1 MNSGVVVL
9 LFGDRRVPRPLRD
22 LTACRIESD
31 ADPGVLDAAIGG
43 QHRLVVVGADADLAA
58 TLTRLLRAQR
68 LDVEVAYVPRRR
80 THATRVYGLP
90 AGRRAARRAR
100 RGSAQRVTLIRDDTG
115 SVIVGRARWLPPE
128 GGRPLHGEAV
138 VDDAVLFD
146 GNVAEVCIEPTQGV
160 PGLRARAG
168 NGEVTRRW
176 VAGRAAQLGSTGVLV
191 ERDGVRAPRAAR
203 RSTLYRNVEGWL
215 LTR

>member
-90 AGRRAARRAR
+90 AGRRAARR
-100 RGSAQRVTLIRDDTG
+100 
-115 SVIVGRARWLPPE
+115 E
-128 GGRPLHGEAV
+128 RPA
-138 VDDAVLFD
+138 
-146 GNVAEVCIEPTQGV
+146 
-160 PGLRARAG
+160 
-168 NGEVTRRW
+168 
-176 VAGRAAQLGSTGVLV
+176 
-191 ERDGVRAPRAAR
+191 
-203 RSTLYRNVEGWL
+203 
-215 LTR
+215 